1 MLTRVYIDNYRCF
14 VNFTFQPQ
22 AKQLVLGLNGTGKT
36 EFLKVLGV
44 LRNFV
49 GGDQKVNQL
58 FIPEAL
64 TRWQNLSRQAFEL
77 EVAGKDGVYRYTLW
91 VDVQEKR
98 AKTRVVKEALEFNS
112 EPLVLFEGEQVSLFD
127 DHHAKTMSYPFE
139 PDRSVLSTLRSG
151 AKLRWF
157 KEWLEKL
164 YCIRIN
170 PALMATEEDLG
181 GDSLEDDLSNFAA
194 WYSNLTQEHP
204 VEIEKLRRSLQEVL
218 DGFISLNLPRISS
231 RRRLLQANFEWD
243 AEGASKPRGF
253 PLAFDELSEG
263 QRALIA
269 LYTLLHFAASD
280 GNTICVDEPDN
291 FVALAEI
298 QPWLFE
304 LGDRI
309 EDHGGQAILVSHHP
323 ELINLLA
330 PEYAVIFSREHGGPV
345 RVEPFRAEALGKLSP
360 AELIARGWERG

>member
-14 VNFTFQPQ
+14 VNFMFQPQ
-22 AKQLVLGLNGTGKT
+22 AKQLILGLNGTGKT

-64 TRWQNLSRQAFEL
+64 TRWQSLSRQAFEL
-77 EVAGKDGVYRYTLW
+77 EITGKDGVYRYTLG

-98 AKTRVVKEALEFNS
+98 AKTRVVKEALEFNG

-127 DHHAKTMSYPFE
+127 DDHAETTSYPFQ

-164 YCIRIN
+164 CCIRIN

-181 GDSLEDDLSNFAA
+181 GDWLEDDLSNFAA
-194 WYSNLTQEHP
+194 WYSNFTLEHP
-204 VEIEKLRRSLQEVL
+204 RENAELFRALQEVL
-218 DGFISLNLPRISS
+218 DGFVSLNFPRISS
-231 RRRLLQANFEWD
+231 RRRLLQANFE
-243 AEGASKPRGF
+243 
-253 PLAFDELSEG
+253 
-263 QRALIA
+263 
-269 LYTLLHFAASD
+269 
-280 GNTICVDEPDN
+280 
-291 FVALAEI
+291 
-298 QPWLFE
+298 
-304 LGDRI
+304 
-309 EDHGGQAILVSHHP
+309 
-323 ELINLLA
+323 
-330 PEYAVIFSREHGGPV
+330 
-345 RVEPFRAEALGKLSP
+345 
-360 AELIARGWERG
+360 